1 MQLLAASDVAE
12 YPIIKGKDHSM
23 SNLANKIVLIT
34 GASSGIGEATARRLS
49 KGGATVVLGARRT
62 NRLENL
68 TKEIAASGGKAI
80 YKCLD
85 VTSRDSVQAFANAA
99 LDAFGRIDVI
109 VNNAGVMP
117 LSPMASLK
125 VDEWD
130 QMIDVNIKGVLYGI
144 AAVLPAMNKQGV
156 GQIINVSS
164 IGGLAVSP
172 TAAVYCATKYAVR
185 AISEGLRQE
194 NDKIRVTC
202 VYPGVVKSELASTI
216 TDPVAA
222 EAMATYRQIA
232 LEPEAIAEAILHV
245 ISQPVDVDI
254 SEIVV
259 RPTASA

>member
-1 MQLLAASDVAE
+1 
-12 YPIIKGKDHSM
+12 M

-34 GASSGIGEATARRLS
+34 GASSGIGEATARRLA

-68 TKEIAASGGKAI
+68 TKEITASGGKAI
-80 YKCLD
+80 YKSLD

-245 ISQPVDVDI
+245 ISQPADVDI